1 MEIVEDSWLSAIFGH
16 SVFRM
21 TLDGADATREVDT
34 GLLGDQIAQHL
45 QRQAR
50 GSYYSK
56 IDSTRI
62 DLVRLLSSLGFYVVD
77 VNVTF
82 GLDSA
87 AAPHRISPEARSSCR
102 IGEVRPEQREAV
114 LAIARSCF
122 RYSRF
127 HLDPLI
133 PVATANQIKHDW
145 ILNYLLKKRGEH
157 LWVATVDDRPV
168 GFLAVIAGQE
178 AGRRYRAI
186 DLIGVATD
194 YQGRGIGQALVAFFI
209 DFYRDQ
215 SNFLQVGTQI
225 ANLPSIRLYPKFGF
239 SLVRSAYVMH
249 LHVPQPGNR

>member
-16 SVFRM
+16 SVFRI
-21 TLDGADATREVDT
+21 TFDDADAARKEETAPRSGQITR
-34 GLLGDQIAQHL
+34 HL

-50 GSYYSK
+50 CSYYSK
-56 IDSTRI
+56 IGSTRI
-62 DLVRLLSSLGFYVVD
+62 DLMRQLSAIGFYVVD

-82 GLDSA
+82 SLDQQ
-87 AAPHRISPEARSSCR
+87 AAPQRIPTEARSRCR
-102 IGEVRPEQREAV
+102 IGEVHPEKRQAV

-133 PVATANQIKHDW
+133 PVETANQIKHDW

-157 LWVATVDDRPV
+157 LWVATVDERPA
-168 GFLAVIAGQE
+168 GFLAVIAGNE

-194 YQGRGIGQALVAFFI
+194 YQGQGIGQALVDFFI
-209 DFYRDQ
+209 DLYRDQ
-215 SNFLQVGTQI
+215 SDFLQVGTQI
-225 ANLPSIRLYPKFGF
+225 ANLPSIRLYQKFGF
-239 SLVRSAYVMH
+239 SLVKSAYVMH
-249 LHVPQPGNR
+249 LHVPQPENR